1 MTQLEGMKVAGD
13 IVAWALLSRII
24 EVSAQP
30 NVYWIAKTRVQ
41 WMAETG
47 LTLKQYNRCIRVL
60 EKKNLIIVKIMKHE
74 GLTMTHVRMGPS
86 HCSQREQPNRF
97 IKYIDHSKEV
107 LKKESDQ
114 CIGDASIARAGEL
127 VSIEHG
133 GIEEGNK
140 ENKEKEGNKENTG
153 WLMKAT
159 EVLKNHKGGGVEGS
173 LEAYWKS
180 RCALVSNEYQRPLT
194 GKERGQLKQLSK
206 YLGIETKPVIAYA
219 VEHWLKFSTHAAISA
234 GTVGAESPH
243 IGFLL
248 KYHAVAVNLL
258 HPVEKPPVVAEL
270 PVQSIAPVAEKVE
283 VHAISLKE
291 LEEML
296 DGLKSP

>member
-1 MTQLEGMKVAGD
+1 MTQLEGVKLAGD
-13 IVAWALLSRII
+13 IVVWALLFRII

-41 WMAETG
+41 WMTETG
-47 LTLKQYNRCIRVL
+47 LTLEQYKRSIRVL
-60 EKKNLIIVKIMKHE
+60 EKKGLVIIKIMKHM
-74 GLTMTHVRMGPS
+74 GTTMTHVRLAPTRWWET
-86 HCSQREQPNRF
+86 HQPDRF

-107 LKKESDQ
+107 LKKESDH

-133 GIEEGNK
+133 GIEEG
-140 ENKEKEGNKENTG
+140 NKEKEGNKENTG

-206 YLGIETKPVIAYA
+206 YLGTETKPVIAYA

-258 HPVEKPPVVAEL
+258 HPVEKPPVVVEL